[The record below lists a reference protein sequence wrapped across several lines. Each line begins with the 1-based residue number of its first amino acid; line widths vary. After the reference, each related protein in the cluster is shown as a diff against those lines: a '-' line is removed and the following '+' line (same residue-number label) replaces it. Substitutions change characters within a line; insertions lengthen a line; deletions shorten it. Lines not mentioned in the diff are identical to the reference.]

1 MVSDI
6 SRRDI
11 SNAALVGTVNFFAF
25 LQVDYFRE
33 REKERKRERPERER
47 HAVDGGVYHTFV
59 EPRLLRE
66 EGTMGRL
73 VPCHKQALDGTF
85 IFPTPPLPGLAPFL
99 PIARST

>member
-33 REKERKRERPERER
+33 REKERESVQRERGMPSM
-47 HAVDGGVYHTFV
+47 AVYTIPLSNPVYSAKRV
-59 EPRLLRE
+59 QW
-66 EGTMGRL
+66 
-73 VPCHKQALDGTF
+73 VA
-85 IFPTPPLPGLAPFL
+85 
-99 PIARST
+99 